1 LIAVYLIVGC
11 LHAALVPTGQT
22 GYQNA
27 PDEAAHVNYVRILR
41 TGRLP
46 AKNDEVRRD
55 GLSTYEWHQPPLYYA
70 IEAIVSGG
78 GIRAMRFL
86 SLLMGA
92 GCIVLIYRLAL
103 LLLPEDPEVALLAS
117 AVAALTPGHIAI
129 TSTVNNDVLLELLFS
144 TSLFLLVSAM
154 RSGLNGWRAGWL
166 GVAVGAALM
175 TKSTALLLLPVVLL
189 GLILLRRS
197 GEPTSDLIRNALWFV
212 GVVLVLTG
220 WWYARNGVLYHEWLP
235 IHQFEQSFQG
245 TAQAQDVVS
254 GKIRLQT
261 PVNGWTD
268 YWVYVTEKSFQSFWA
283 VFGTPLA
290 ARYGVPVFLP
300 DPIYLLL
307 GVVSAVA
314 FGGLIRLHLRR
325 SSLFTEYQIG
335 ALWLLFA
342 CIGLVALAFA
352 AFLSHYFQTQGRY
365 LYPAMSALS
374 IALALGW
381 RAAFPDRYRAIASWG
396 LALLLGITTAVF
408 LVSVQAAASP

>member
-41 TGRLP
+41 TGRLPAKNDEVRRAPGFAVPDHGGREGGRLP

-220 WWYARNGVLYHEWLP
+220 WWYAR
-235 IHQFEQSFQG
+235 
-245 TAQAQDVVS
+245 
-254 GKIRLQT
+254 
-261 PVNGWTD
+261 
-268 YWVYVTEKSFQSFWA
+268 
-283 VFGTPLA
+283 
-290 ARYGVPVFLP
+290 
-300 DPIYLLL
+300 
-307 GVVSAVA
+307 
-314 FGGLIRLHLRR
+314 
-325 SSLFTEYQIG
+325 
-335 ALWLLFA
+335 
-342 CIGLVALAFA
+342 
-352 AFLSHYFQTQGRY
+352 
-365 LYPAMSALS
+365 
-374 IALALGW
+374 
-381 RAAFPDRYRAIASWG
+381 
-396 LALLLGITTAVF
+396 
-408 LVSVQAAASP
+408 